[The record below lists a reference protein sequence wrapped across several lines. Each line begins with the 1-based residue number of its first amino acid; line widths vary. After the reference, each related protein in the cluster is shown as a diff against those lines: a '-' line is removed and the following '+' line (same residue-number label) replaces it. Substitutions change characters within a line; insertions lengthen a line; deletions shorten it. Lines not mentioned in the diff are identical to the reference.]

1 MIAVLICSY
10 FTIGGKVPVQK
21 GPMYESDCLG
31 LNPHSL
37 LYSFLDLSSRFLLVK
52 MGIIIHR
59 LVGRIKIDNMV
70 KNST

>member
-1 MIAVLICSY
+1 MSSSSVATSPFVVKYQSR
-10 FTIGGKVPVQK
+10 KVQCI
-21 GPMYESDCLG
+21 ESDCLG

-37 LYSFLDLSSRFLLVK
+37 FYSFLYLSSRFLLVK

-59 LVGRIKIDNMV
+59 LVERIKIDNMV

>member
-1 MIAVLICSY
+1 MPSSSVATSPLVVKYQSR
-10 FTIGGKVPVQK
+10 KVQCI
-21 GPMYESDCLG
+21 ESDCLG

-37 LYSFLDLSSRFLLVK
+37 LYSFLHLSFRFLLVK

-59 LVGRIKIDNMV
+59 LVGRIKIDNMI